1 MKINKWTFQWKMSFN
16 PDPKTQALE
25 INFSR
30 KTTKKIHPK
39 IFFNNILSKASY
51 QKHLGLHLHSQ
62 LSFQKQPSR
71 GVLKPLIHGQ
81 IYLIKLIWH
90 IFWIKND
97 SIKFD
102 VYTIK
107 LVWSK
112 LIKLVSKEM
121 DPFRLVGAMQAS
133 FTFFWLSENFFW
145 VC

>member
-1 MKINKWTFQWKMSFN
+1 MKINKWTFQGKMSFN

-25 INFSR
+25 VNFSR
-30 KTTKKIHPK
+30 EATKKIHPK
-39 IFFNNILSKASY
+39 NFSIIFLVKPIIKNILVLY
-51 QKHLGLHLHSQ
+51 SQ

-81 IYLIKLIWH
+81 IYLIKLIWR
-90 IFWIKND
+90 IFWIQND

-121 DPFRLVGAMQAS
+121 DPFRGFVGVMQAS
-133 FTFFWLSENFFW
+133 FTFFCLSENFFW
-145 VC
+145 VR